1 MKSKVIIWYN
11 LISFYKGGE
20 SMGQAVRQLDRYSKS
35 EIEECSELLQ
45 YIYMNDDECFVRVLN
60 KITGKNKVYP
70 TSSLKDPMKLS
81 QVINSFGRE
90 DILFSLNPFRTMD
103 RATRSNLFCINAIPV
118 DVDYK
123 KIKELKGLEPY
134 QVIKL
139 LEMDFFESKIPTP
152 NFVEYG
158 NQIRLIYSVETC
170 YIPKFRD
177 NVVTL
182 ARRISEVFSQELKEY
197 GAEKQNLE
205 SYFRIPGS
213 INTKNGAEIKV
224 FSYDD
229 AVIYTLSELQ
239 ELWLDELPKWYKKRK
254 GRLKAPKKVVKLHN
268 VYSLNCNRLMDFERI
283 QSYLNSI
290 GVTEL
295 RARLCFLY
303 RNYILI
309 KNKYQ
314 NGELKSEDYELAKE
328 EMLKFNNN
336 FNEPLRG
343 HIIESATRVVNYRQY
358 LYKNETLIDFLE
370 LDYELCERLGLQS
383 IYKTKTQE
391 EWNRDYYKR
400 NSDKRIETEKKK
412 YQEKLRADGKLTKK
426 EQINIQRQK
435 IKALLEQ
442 GFTQKDISKHLNIPS
457 RTIER
462 RVKELRT
469 LQEIV

>member
-1 MKSKVIIWYN
+1 MV
-11 LISFYKGGE
+11 
-20 SMGQAVRQLDRYSKS
+20 QAVRELDRYSKS
-35 EIEECSELLQ
+35 EIEECSDLLK
-45 YIYMNDDECFVRVLN
+45 YIYVNNDECFVRVLN
-60 KITGKNKVYP
+60 KTTGKNKVYP
-70 TSSLKDPMKLS
+70 TSSLKDPMKLR

-123 KIKELKGLEPY
+123 NIKELKDLEPH

-139 LEMDFFESKIPTP
+139 LEMDFFERKIPTP

-182 ARRISEVFSQELKEY
+182 ARRISEMFSQELKEY

-229 AVIYTLSELQ
+229 SVRYTLNELQ

-254 GRLKAPKKVVKLHN
+254 GRVKAPKKVVKLHN
-268 VYSLNCNRLMDFERI
+268 VYSLNCNRLMDFEKI
-283 QSYLNSI
+283 QSHLNSI

-295 RARLCFLY
+295 RSRLCFLY

-314 NGELKSEDYELAKE
+314 NGELKAEDYELAKE

-358 LYKNETLIDFLE
+358 LYKNETLMDFLE

-383 IYKTKTQE
+383 IYKIKTRQE
-391 EWNRDYYKR
+391 
-400 NSDKRIETEKKK
+400 IEKEK
-412 YQEKLRADGKLTKK
+412 YQKKLKSEGKVSEKEK
-426 EQINIQRQK
+426 ISQRREK

-442 GFTQKDISKHLNIPS
+442 GFKQKEIYLSLNISK
-457 RTIER
+457 RTCINDIKYL
-462 RVKELRT
+462 KEQGL
-469 LQEIV
+469 I

>member
-1 MKSKVIIWYN
+1 
-11 LISFYKGGE
+11 
-20 SMGQAVRQLDRYSKS
+20 MGLALRETERYSKS
-35 EIEECSELLQ
+35 EIQECSELLQ
-45 YIYMNDDECFVRVLN
+45 YIYVNDDECFVRVLN

-70 TSSLKDPMKLS
+70 TSSLKDPMKLR
-81 QVINSFGRE
+81 QVINSFGKE

-123 KIKELKGLEPY
+123 KIKELKDLEPH

-170 YIPKFRD
+170 YIPRFRD

-182 ARRISEVFSQELKEY
+182 ARRISEVFSKELKEY

-254 GRLKAPKKVVKLHN
+254 GRVKAPKKVVKLHN
-268 VYSLNCNRLMDFERI
+268 VYSLNCNRLMDFEKI

-290 GVTEL
+290 GATEL
-295 RARLCFLY
+295 RARLCFQY
-303 RNYILI
+303 RNYTLI
-309 KNKYQ
+309 KLKYQ
-314 NGELKSEDYELAKE
+314 NGELKTEDYEFAKE

-370 LDYELCERLGLQS
+370 LDYEICERLGLQS
-383 IYKTKTQE
+383 IYKVL
-391 EWNRDYYKR
+391 
-400 NSDKRIETEKKK
+400 DKRERNKENYKKK
-412 YQEKLRADGKLTKK
+412 LKSEGKMSKKEELEQIREKIKTLRAKGFLNK
-426 EQINIQRQK
+426 EISEQLDIP
-435 IKALLEQ
+435 IKSLERHITYMRKNGLL
-442 GFTQKDISKHLNIPS
+442 
-457 RTIER
+457 
-462 RVKELRT
+462 
-469 LQEIV
+469 

>member
-1 MKSKVIIWYN
+1 MV
-11 LISFYKGGE
+11 
-20 SMGQAVRQLDRYSKS
+20 QALRELDRYSKS

-45 YIYMNDDECFVRVLN
+45 YIYVNDDECFVRVLN
-60 KITGKNKVYP
+60 KTTGKNKVYP
-70 TSSLKDPMKLS
+70 TSSLKDPMKLR

-123 KIKELKGLEPY
+123 KIKELKDLEPH

-170 YIPKFRD
+170 YIPRFRD

-254 GRLKAPKKVVKLHN
+254 GRVQAPRKVVKLHN
-268 VYSLNCNRLMDFERI
+268 VYSLNCNRLMDFEKI

-290 GVTEL
+290 GATEL
-295 RARLCFLY
+295 RARLCFQY
-303 RNYILI
+303 RNYTLI
-309 KNKYQ
+309 KLKYQ
-314 NGELKSEDYELAKE
+314 NGELKAEDYEFAKE

-336 FNEPLRG
+336 FNKPLRG

-370 LDYELCERLGLQS
+370 LDYELCERLGLES

-400 NSDKRIETEKKK
+400 NSDERKKK
-412 YQEKLRADGKLTKK
+412 YQEKLRADGKISEK
-426 EQINIQRQK
+426 EKLSQRREK

-442 GFTQKDISKHLNIPS
+442 GFKQKDICLLLNISKPTYV
-457 RTIER
+457 RDR
-462 RVKELRT
+462 NYLKEQGL
-469 LQEIV
+469 I

>member
-1 MKSKVIIWYN
+1 MV
-11 LISFYKGGE
+11 
-20 SMGQAVRQLDRYSKS
+20 QVVRELDRYSKS
-35 EIEECSELLQ
+35 EIEECSELLK
-45 YIYMNDDECFVRVLN
+45 YIYVNDDECFVRVLN
-60 KITGKNKVYP
+60 KTTGKNKVYP
-70 TSSLKDPMKLS
+70 TSSLKDPMKLR

-123 KIKELKGLEPY
+123 NIKELKDLEPH

-170 YIPKFRD
+170 YIPRFRD

-182 ARRISEVFSQELKEY
+182 ARRISEVFSKELKEY

-254 GRLKAPKKVVKLHN
+254 GRVKAPKKVVKLHN
-268 VYSLNCNRLMDFERI
+268 VYSLNCNRLMDFEKI

-290 GVTEL
+290 GATEL
-295 RARLCFLY
+295 RARLCFQY
-303 RNYILI
+303 RNYTLI
-309 KNKYQ
+309 KLKYQ
-314 NGELKSEDYELAKE
+314 NGELKTEDYEFAKE

-370 LDYELCERLGLQS
+370 LDYEICERLGLQS
-383 IYKTKTQE
+383 IYKVL
-391 EWNRDYYKR
+391 
-400 NSDKRIETEKKK
+400 DKRERNKENYKKK
-412 YQEKLRADGKLTKK
+412 LKSEGKMSKKEELEQIREKIKTLRAKGFLNK
-426 EQINIQRQK
+426 EISEQLDIP
-435 IKALLEQ
+435 IKSLERHITYMRKNGLL
-442 GFTQKDISKHLNIPS
+442 
-457 RTIER
+457 
-462 RVKELRT
+462 
-469 LQEIV
+469 

>member
-1 MKSKVIIWYN
+1 MV
-11 LISFYKGGE
+11 
-20 SMGQAVRQLDRYSKS
+20 QAVRELDRYSKS
-35 EIEECSELLQ
+35 EIEECSELLK
-45 YIYMNDDECFVRVLN
+45 YIYVNDDECFVRVLN

-70 TSSLKDPMKLS
+70 TSSLKDPMKLR

-123 KIKELKGLEPY
+123 KIKELKDLEPH

-229 AVIYTLSELQ
+229 SVRYTLNELQ

-254 GRLKAPKKVVKLHN
+254 GRVKAPKKVVKLHN
-268 VYSLNCNRLMDFERI
+268 VYSLNCNRLMDFEKI
-283 QSYLNSI
+283 QSHLNSI

-295 RARLCFLY
+295 RSRLCFLY

-343 HIIESATRVVNYRQY
+343 HIIESATRIVNYRQY

-370 LDYELCERLGLQS
+370 LDYELCERLGLES
-383 IYKTKTQE
+383 IYKIKTRQE
-391 EWNRDYYKR
+391 IEKDYYKR
-400 NSDKRIETEKKK
+400 NSDDKKKK
-412 YQEKLRADGKLTKK
+412 YQEKLRADGKVSEK
-426 EQINIQRQK
+426 EKLSQRRAK
-435 IKALLEQ
+435 IKDLLAQ
-442 GFTQKDISKHLNIPS
+442 GLKQKDICSQLDISKPTYVRDRNFL
-457 RTIER
+457 
-462 RVKELRT
+462 KEQGL
-469 LQEIV
+469 I

>member
-1 MKSKVIIWYN
+1 MV
-11 LISFYKGGE
+11 
-20 SMGQAVRQLDRYSKS
+20 QVVRELDRYSKS
-35 EIEECSELLQ
+35 EIEECSELLK
-45 YIYMNDDECFVRVLN
+45 YIYVNDDECFVRVLN
-60 KITGKNKVYP
+60 KVTGKNKVYP
-70 TSSLKDPMKLS
+70 TSSLKDPMKLR
-81 QVINSFGRE
+81 QVINSFGKE
-90 DILFSLNPFRTMD
+90 DILLSLNPFRTMD

-123 KIKELKGLEPY
+123 KIKELKDLEPH

-182 ARRISEVFSQELKEY
+182 ARRISEVFSHELKEY

-229 AVIYTLSELQ
+229 SVRYTLSELQ

-254 GRLKAPKKVVKLHN
+254 GRVKAPKKVVKLHN
-268 VYSLNCNRLMDFERI
+268 VYSLNCNRLIDFEKI
-283 QSYLNSI
+283 QSHLNSI

-295 RARLCFLY
+295 RSRLCFLY

-314 NGELKSEDYELAKE
+314 KGELKAEDYELAKE

-358 LYKNETLIDFLE
+358 LYKNETLMDFLE
-370 LDYELCERLGLQS
+370 IDYELCERLGLES
-383 IYKTKTQE
+383 IYKIKTRQE
-391 EWNRDYYKR
+391 IEKDYYKR
-400 NSDKRIETEKKK
+400 NSNKKIETEKKK
-412 YQEKLRADGKLTKK
+412 YQEKLRADGRVSEKEKLS
-426 EQINIQRQK
+426 QRRAK
-435 IKALLEQ
+435 IKDLLVE
-442 GFTQKDISKHLNIPS
+442 GLEQKDICLLLNIS
-457 RTIER
+457 KRTYIR
-462 RVKELRT
+462 DRKYLKEQGL
-469 LQEIV
+469 I

>member
-1 MKSKVIIWYN
+1 MV
-11 LISFYKGGE
+11 
-20 SMGQAVRQLDRYSKS
+20 QAVRELDRYSKS
-35 EIEECSELLQ
+35 EIEECSELLK

-60 KITGKNKVYP
+60 KVTGKNKVYP
-70 TSSLKDPMKLS
+70 TSSLKDPMKLR

-123 KIKELKGLEPY
+123 KIKELKDLEPH

-170 YIPKFRD
+170 YIPRFRD

-254 GRLKAPKKVVKLHN
+254 GRVQAPRKVVKLHN
-268 VYSLNCNRLMDFERI
+268 VYSLNCNRLMDFEKI

-290 GVTEL
+290 GATEL
-295 RARLCFLY
+295 RARLCFQY
-303 RNYILI
+303 RNYTLI
-309 KNKYQ
+309 KLKYQ
-314 NGELKSEDYELAKE
+314 NGELKAEDYEFAKE

-336 FNEPLRG
+336 FNKPLRG

-370 LDYELCERLGLQS
+370 LDYELCERLGLES

-400 NSDKRIETEKKK
+400 NSDERKKK
-412 YQEKLRADGKLTKK
+412 YQEKLRADGKISEK
-426 EQINIQRQK
+426 EKLSQRREK

-442 GFTQKDISKHLNIPS
+442 GFKQKDICLLLNISKPTYV
-457 RTIER
+457 RDR
-462 RVKELRT
+462 NYLKEQGL
-469 LQEIV
+469 I

>member
-1 MKSKVIIWYN
+1 MV
-11 LISFYKGGE
+11 
-20 SMGQAVRQLDRYSKS
+20 QAVRELDRYSKS

-45 YIYMNDDECFVRVLN
+45 YIYVNDDECFVRVLN
-60 KITGKNKVYP
+60 KTTGKNKVYP
-70 TSSLKDPMKLS
+70 TSSLKDPMKLR

-123 KIKELKGLEPY
+123 KIKELKDLEPY

-182 ARRISEVFSQELKEY
+182 ARRISEVFSHELKEY

-229 AVIYTLSELQ
+229 AVRYTLSELQ

-254 GRLKAPKKVVKLHN
+254 GRVKAPRKVVKLHN
-268 VYSLNCNRLMDFERI
+268 VYSLNCNRLMDFEKI

-290 GVTEL
+290 GATEL
-295 RARLCFLY
+295 RARLCFQY
-303 RNYILI
+303 RNYTLI
-309 KNKYQ
+309 KLKYQ
-314 NGELKSEDYELAKE
+314 NGELKAEDYEFAKE

-343 HIIESATRVVNYRQY
+343 HIIESTTRVVNYRQY
-358 LYKNETLIDFLE
+358 LYKNETLMDFLE
-370 LDYELCERLGLQS
+370 LDYELCERLGLES
-383 IYKTKTQE
+383 IYKIKTRQE
-391 EWNRDYYKR
+391 IEKDYYKR
-400 NSDKRIETEKKK
+400 NSDKKIETEKKK
-412 YQEKLRADGKLTKK
+412 YQEKLRADGKVSKK
-426 EQINIQRQK
+426 QEIEKRRQK

-442 GFTQKDISKHLNIPS
+442 DFKRKDICSQLDISIKTYKRDISFL
-457 RTIER
+457 
-462 RVKELRT
+462 KEQGL
-469 LQEIV
+469 I

>member
-1 MKSKVIIWYN
+1 
-11 LISFYKGGE
+11 
-20 SMGQAVRQLDRYSKS
+20 
-35 EIEECSELLQ
+35 
-45 YIYMNDDECFVRVLN
+45 
-60 KITGKNKVYP
+60 
-70 TSSLKDPMKLS
+70 
-81 QVINSFGRE
+81 
-90 DILFSLNPFRTMD
+90 
-103 RATRSNLFCINAIPV
+103 
-118 DVDYK
+118 
-123 KIKELKGLEPY
+123 
-134 QVIKL
+134 
-139 LEMDFFESKIPTP
+139 MDFFERKIPTP

-229 AVIYTLSELQ
+229 SVRYTLNELQ

-254 GRLKAPKKVVKLHN
+254 GRVQAPRKVVKLHN
-268 VYSLNCNRLMDFERI
+268 VYSLNCNRLMDFEKI
-283 QSYLNSI
+283 QSHLNSI

-295 RARLCFLY
+295 RSRLCFLY

-358 LYKNETLIDFLE
+358 LYKNETLMDFLE
-370 LDYELCERLGLQS
+370 LDYELCERLGLES
-383 IYKTKTQE
+383 IYKIKTRE
-391 EWNRDYYKR
+391 KRNEDYYKKKLKLEGKT
-400 NSDKRIETEKKK
+400 SEK
-412 YQEKLRADGKLTKK
+412 EK
-426 EQINIQRQK
+426 ISQR
-435 IKALLEQ
+435 
-442 GFTQKDISKHLNIPS
+442 
-457 RTIER
+457 RTDR
-462 RVKELRT
+462 RTDDQHSAVCGLC
-469 LQEIV
+469 

>member
-1 MKSKVIIWYN
+1 MV
-11 LISFYKGGE
+11 
-20 SMGQAVRQLDRYSKS
+20 QAVRELDRYSKS
-35 EIEECSELLQ
+35 EIEECSELLK

-70 TSSLKDPMKLS
+70 TSSLKDPMKLR
-81 QVINSFGRE
+81 QVINSFGKE
-90 DILFSLNPFRTMD
+90 DILLSLNPFRTMD

-123 KIKELKGLEPY
+123 KIKELKDLEPH

-182 ARRISEVFSQELKEY
+182 ARRISEVFSHELKEY

-254 GRLKAPKKVVKLHN
+254 GRVKAPKKVVKLHN
-268 VYSLNCNRLMDFERI
+268 VYSLNCNRLMDFEKI

-295 RARLCFLY
+295 RSRLCFLY

-314 NGELKSEDYELAKE
+314 NGELKAEDYELAKE

-343 HIIESATRVVNYRQY
+343 HIIESATRIVNYRQY

-370 LDYELCERLGLQS
+370 LDYELCERLGLES
-383 IYKTKTQE
+383 IYKIKTRQE
-391 EWNRDYYKR
+391 IEKDYYKR
-400 NSDKRIETEKKK
+400 NSDDKKKK
-412 YQEKLRADGKLTKK
+412 YQEKLRADGKVSEK
-426 EQINIQRQK
+426 EKLSQRRAK
-435 IKALLEQ
+435 IKDLLAQ
-442 GFTQKDISKHLNIPS
+442 GLKQKDICSQLDISKPTYVRDRNFL
-457 RTIER
+457 
-462 RVKELRT
+462 KEQGL
-469 LQEIV
+469 I

>member
-1 MKSKVIIWYN
+1 
-11 LISFYKGGE
+11 
-20 SMGQAVRQLDRYSKS
+20 
-35 EIEECSELLQ
+35 
-45 YIYMNDDECFVRVLN
+45 
-60 KITGKNKVYP
+60 
-70 TSSLKDPMKLS
+70 MKLR

-90 DILFSLNPFRTMD
+90 DILFSLIPFRTMD
-103 RATRSNLFCINAIPV
+103 RATRSNLLCINAIPV

-123 KIKELKGLEPY
+123 KIKELKGLEPH

-152 NFVEYG
+152 SFIEYG
-158 NQIRLIYSVETC
+158 NQIRLIYSIETC

-177 NVVTL
+177 NVLTL

-213 INTKNGAEIKV
+213 INSKNGAEVKV
-224 FSYDD
+224 FFYDD
-229 AVIYTLSELQ
+229 AIRYTLRELQ

-254 GRLKAPKKVVKLHN
+254 GRVQAPKKVVKLHN
-268 VYSLNCNRLMDFERI
+268 VYSLNCNRLMDFEKI

-290 GVTEL
+290 GVSEL

-309 KNKYQ
+309 KLKYQ
-314 NGELKSEDYELAKE
+314 NGEFKAEDYELAKE

-343 HIIESATRVVNYRQY
+343 HIIESATRIVNYRQY

-370 LDYELCERLGLQS
+370 LDYELCERLGLES
-383 IYKTKTQE
+383 IYKIKTRQE
-391 EWNRDYYKR
+391 IEKDYYKR
-400 NSDKRIETEKKK
+400 NSDDKKKK
-412 YQEKLRADGKLTKK
+412 YQEKLRADGKVSEK
-426 EQINIQRQK
+426 EKLSQRRAK
-435 IKALLEQ
+435 IKDLLAQ
-442 GFTQKDISKHLNIPS
+442 GLKQKDICSQLDISKPTYVRDRNFL
-457 RTIER
+457 
-462 RVKELRT
+462 KEQGL
-469 LQEIV
+469 I

>member
-1 MKSKVIIWYN
+1 MV
-11 LISFYKGGE
+11 
-20 SMGQAVRQLDRYSKS
+20 QAVRELDRYSKS

-45 YIYMNDDECFVRVLN
+45 YIYVNDDECFVRVLN

-123 KIKELKGLEPY
+123 KIKELKDLEPH

-170 YIPKFRD
+170 YIPRFRD

-182 ARRISEVFSQELKEY
+182 ARRISEVFSKELKEY

-254 GRLKAPKKVVKLHN
+254 GRVKAPKKVVKLHN
-268 VYSLNCNRLMDFERI
+268 VYSLNCNRLMDFEKI

-290 GVTEL
+290 GATEL
-295 RARLCFLY
+295 RARLCFQY
-303 RNYILI
+303 RNYTLI
-309 KNKYQ
+309 KLKYQ
-314 NGELKSEDYELAKE
+314 NGELKTEDYEFAKE

-370 LDYELCERLGLQS
+370 LDYEICERLGLQS
-383 IYKTKTQE
+383 IYKVL
-391 EWNRDYYKR
+391 
-400 NSDKRIETEKKK
+400 DKRERNKENYKKK
-412 YQEKLRADGKLTKK
+412 LKSEGKMSKKEELEQIREKIKTLRAKGFLNK
-426 EQINIQRQK
+426 EISEQLDIP
-435 IKALLEQ
+435 IKSLERHITYMRKNGLL
-442 GFTQKDISKHLNIPS
+442 
-457 RTIER
+457 
-462 RVKELRT
+462 
-469 LQEIV
+469 

>member
-1 MKSKVIIWYN
+1 MV
-11 LISFYKGGE
+11 
-20 SMGQAVRQLDRYSKS
+20 QVVRELDRYSKS
-35 EIEECSELLQ
+35 EIEECSELLK

-60 KITGKNKVYP
+60 KVTGKNKVYP
-70 TSSLKDPMKLS
+70 TSSLKDPMKLR
-81 QVINSFGRE
+81 QVINSFGKE
-90 DILFSLNPFRTMD
+90 DILLSLNPFRTMD

-123 KIKELKGLEPY
+123 KIKELKDLEPH

-177 NVVTL
+177 NVLTL

-229 AVIYTLSELQ
+229 AVRYTLSELQ

-254 GRLKAPKKVVKLHN
+254 GRVKAPRKVVKLHN
-268 VYSLNCNRLMDFERI
+268 VYSLNCNRLMDFEKI
-283 QSYLNSI
+283 QSHLNSI
-290 GVTEL
+290 GATEL
-295 RARLCFLY
+295 RARLCFQY
-303 RNYILI
+303 RNYTLI
-309 KNKYQ
+309 KLKYQ
-314 NGELKSEDYELAKE
+314 NGELKSEDYEFAKE

-370 LDYELCERLGLQS
+370 LDYELCERLGLES
-383 IYKTKTQE
+383 IYKIKTQE
-391 EWNRDYYKR
+391 EWNKDYYNR
-400 NSDKRIETEKKK
+400 NSDDRKKK
-412 YQEKLRADGKLTKK
+412 YKEQLKSEGKLSEKDK
-426 EQINIQRQK
+426 ISQRRVK
-435 IKALLEQ
+435 IKDLLGQ
-442 GFTQKDISKHLNIPS
+442 GLKQKDICSQLDISKPTYVRDRNFL
-457 RTIER
+457 
-462 RVKELRT
+462 KEQGL
-469 LQEIV
+469 I

>member
-1 MKSKVIIWYN
+1 MV
-11 LISFYKGGE
+11 
-20 SMGQAVRQLDRYSKS
+20 QAVRELDRYSKS
-35 EIEECSELLQ
+35 EIEECSELLK
-45 YIYMNDDECFVRVLN
+45 YIYINDDECFVRVLN

-70 TSSLKDPMKLS
+70 TSSLKDPMKLR
-81 QVINSFGRE
+81 QVINSFGKE

-123 KIKELKGLEPY
+123 KIKELKDLEPH

-229 AVIYTLSELQ
+229 SLRYTLSELQ

-254 GRLKAPKKVVKLHN
+254 GRVKAPKKVVKLHN
-268 VYSLNCNRLMDFERI
+268 VYSLNCNRLMDFEKI

-295 RARLCFLY
+295 RSRLCFLY

-314 NGELKSEDYELAKE
+314 NGELKAEDYELAKE

-343 HIIESATRVVNYRQY
+343 HIIESATRIVNYRQY

-370 LDYELCERLGLQS
+370 LDYELCERLGLES
-383 IYKTKTQE
+383 IYKIKTRQE
-391 EWNRDYYKR
+391 IEKDYYKR
-400 NSDKRIETEKKK
+400 NSDDKKKK
-412 YQEKLRADGKLTKK
+412 YQEKLRADGKVSEK
-426 EQINIQRQK
+426 EKLSQRRAK
-435 IKALLEQ
+435 IKDLLAQ
-442 GFTQKDISKHLNIPS
+442 GLKQKDICSQLDISKPTYVRDRNFL
-457 RTIER
+457 
-462 RVKELRT
+462 KEQGL
-469 LQEIV
+469 I

>member
-1 MKSKVIIWYN
+1 
-11 LISFYKGGE
+11 
-20 SMGQAVRQLDRYSKS
+20 MGQSVMRLDKYSKS
-35 EIEECSELLQ
+35 EIEECSELLR
-45 YIYMNDDECFVRVLN
+45 YIYVNDDECFVRVLN
-60 KITGKNKVYP
+60 KNTGKHKVYP
-70 TSSLKDPMKLS
+70 INSLKDQIKLR
-81 QVINSFGRE
+81 QIINSMGKE
-90 DILFSLNPFRTMD
+90 DILFSLNPFRTME
-103 RATRSNLFCINAIPV
+103 RATRNNLFCINAIPV

-123 KIKELKGLEPY
+123 KIKGIKELEPY

-152 NFVEYG
+152 NFIEYG

-182 ARRISEVFSQELKEY
+182 ARRISEVFAQELKEY

-213 INTKNGAEIKV
+213 INTKNGAEVKV
-224 FSYDD
+224 FYYDD
-229 AVIYTLSELQ
+229 AVRYTLSELQ

-254 GRLKAPKKVVKLHN
+254 GRVQAPKKVVKLHN

-283 QSYLNSI
+283 QSHLNSI
-290 GVTEL
+290 RVTEL

-314 NGELKSEDYELAKE
+314 NGELKSEDYEYAKE

-358 LYKNETLIDFLE
+358 LYKNETLMDFLE
-370 LDYELCERLGLQS
+370 LDYELCEKLGLQS
-383 IYKTKTQE
+383 IYKIKTQE
-391 EWNRDYYKR
+391 EWNKDYYKKKLK
-400 NSDKRIETEKKK
+400 SEGKISEK
-412 YQEKLRADGKLTKK
+412 EK
-426 EQINIQRQK
+426 ISQRREK
-435 IKALLEQ
+435 IKDLLDK
-442 GFTQKDISKHLNIPS
+442 GLSQKDIYVILNIS
-457 RTIER
+457 KRTCIND
-462 RVKELRT
+462 VKFLKEQGL
-469 LQEIV
+469 I

>member
-1 MKSKVIIWYN
+1 
-11 LISFYKGGE
+11 
-20 SMGQAVRQLDRYSKS
+20 MGQALRQLERYNKS
-35 EIEECSELLQ
+35 EIEKCSELLQ
-45 YIYMNDDECFVRVLN
+45 YIYVNDDECFVRVLN
-60 KITGKNKVYP
+60 KSTGKNKVYP
-70 TSSLKDPMKLS
+70 TNSLKDPMKLR

-123 KIKELKGLEPY
+123 KIKELKDLEPH

-152 NFVEYG
+152 NFIEYG

-205 SYFRIPGS
+205 SYFRLPGS
-213 INTKNGAEIKV
+213 INSKNGAEVKV

-229 AVIYTLSELQ
+229 AVRYTLSELQ

-254 GRLKAPKKVVKLHN
+254 GRTQAPRKVVKLHN
-268 VYSLNCNRLMDFERI
+268 VYSLNCNRLMDFEKI
-283 QSYLNSI
+283 QIHLNSI

-295 RARLCFLY
+295 RARLCFQY
-303 RNYILI
+303 RNYTLI
-309 KNKYQ
+309 KLKYQ
-314 NGELKSEDYELAKE
+314 NGELKSEDYEFAKE

-358 LYKNETLIDFLE
+358 LYKNETMLDFLE
-370 LDYELCERLGLQS
+370 LDYELCERLGLES
-383 IYKTKTQE
+383 IYKIKTRE
-391 EWNRDYYKR
+391 ER
-400 NSDKRIETEKKK
+400 NSNYYNRNSYDRKKK
-412 YQEKLRADGKLTKK
+412 YQEQLKSEGKLSEKDK
-426 EQINIQRQK
+426 IEERRAK
-435 IKALLEQ
+435 IKDLLAE
-442 GFTQKDISKHLNIPS
+442 GLKQKDICSQLDISKPTYVRDRNFL
-457 RTIER
+457 
-462 RVKELRT
+462 KEQGL
-469 LQEIV
+469 I

>member
-1 MKSKVIIWYN
+1 
-11 LISFYKGGE
+11 
-20 SMGQAVRQLDRYSKS
+20 
-35 EIEECSELLQ
+35 
-45 YIYMNDDECFVRVLN
+45 
-60 KITGKNKVYP
+60 
-70 TSSLKDPMKLS
+70 MKLS

>member
-1 MKSKVIIWYN
+1 MV
-11 LISFYKGGE
+11 
-20 SMGQAVRQLDRYSKS
+20 QVVRELDRYSKS
-35 EIEECSELLQ
+35 EIEECSELLK

-60 KITGKNKVYP
+60 KVTGKNKVYP
-70 TSSLKDPMKLS
+70 TSSLKDPMKLR
-81 QVINSFGRE
+81 QVINSFGKE

-123 KIKELKGLEPY
+123 KIKELKDLEPH

-170 YIPKFRD
+170 YIPRFRD

-182 ARRISEVFSQELKEY
+182 ARRISEVFSKELKEY

-205 SYFRIPGS
+205 SYFIIPGS

-254 GRLKAPKKVVKLHN
+254 GRVKAPKKVVKLHN
-268 VYSLNCNRLMDFERI
+268 VYSLNCNRLMDFEKI

-290 GVTEL
+290 GATEL
-295 RARLCFLY
+295 RARLCFQY
-303 RNYILI
+303 RNYTLI
-309 KNKYQ
+309 KLKYQ
-314 NGELKSEDYELAKE
+314 NGELKTEDYEFAKE

-370 LDYELCERLGLQS
+370 LDYEICERLGLQS
-383 IYKTKTQE
+383 IYKVL
-391 EWNRDYYKR
+391 
-400 NSDKRIETEKKK
+400 DKRERNKENYKKK
-412 YQEKLRADGKLTKK
+412 LKSEGKMSKKEELEQIREKIKTLRAKGFLNK
-426 EQINIQRQK
+426 EISEQLDIP
-435 IKALLEQ
+435 IKSLERHITYMRKNGLL
-442 GFTQKDISKHLNIPS
+442 
-457 RTIER
+457 
-462 RVKELRT
+462 
-469 LQEIV
+469 

>member
-1 MKSKVIIWYN
+1 MV
-11 LISFYKGGE
+11 
-20 SMGQAVRQLDRYSKS
+20 QVVRELDRYSKS

-45 YIYMNDDECFVRVLN
+45 YIYVNDDECFVRVLN

-70 TSSLKDPMKLS
+70 TSSLKDPMKLR

-123 KIKELKGLEPY
+123 KIKELKDLEPH

-170 YIPKFRD
+170 YIPRFRD

-182 ARRISEVFSQELKEY
+182 ARRISEMFSQELKEY

-254 GRLKAPKKVVKLHN
+254 GRVKAPKKVVKLHN
-268 VYSLNCNRLMDFERI
+268 VYSLNCNRLMDFEKI

-290 GVTEL
+290 GATEL
-295 RARLCFLY
+295 RARLCFQY
-303 RNYILI
+303 RNYTLI
-309 KNKYQ
+309 KLKYQ
-314 NGELKSEDYELAKE
+314 NGELKTEDYEFAKE

-370 LDYELCERLGLQS
+370 LDYEICERLGLQS
-383 IYKTKTQE
+383 IYKVL
-391 EWNRDYYKR
+391 
-400 NSDKRIETEKKK
+400 DKRERNKENYKKK
-412 YQEKLRADGKLTKK
+412 LKSEGKMSKKEELEQIREKIKTLRAKGFLNK
-426 EQINIQRQK
+426 EISEQLDIP
-435 IKALLEQ
+435 IKSLERHITYMRKNGLL
-442 GFTQKDISKHLNIPS
+442 
-457 RTIER
+457 
-462 RVKELRT
+462 
-469 LQEIV
+469 